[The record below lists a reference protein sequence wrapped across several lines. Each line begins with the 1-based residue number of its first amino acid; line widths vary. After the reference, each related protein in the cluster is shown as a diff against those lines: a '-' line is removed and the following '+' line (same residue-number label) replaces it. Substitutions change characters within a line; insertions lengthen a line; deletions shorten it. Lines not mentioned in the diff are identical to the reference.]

1 MEVVVIVQMVV
12 GALLIHLIYLVSL
25 SQVRIIPNVKLNA
38 QSLINALHLE
48 FMLIKIVSYDL
59 LQKTPC

>member
-25 SQVRIIPNVKLNA
+25 SQVRIIPNVKLNV
-38 QSLINALHLE
+38 QSLKNALRLE
-48 FMLIKIVSYDL
+48 FMLTKIVSYDL